1 MALTLKESLAKA
13 AAEKAAAQTTVDH
26 AAVPMTLATE
36 PAMMSILPEMAA
48 YSGDDGSWM
57 QHTKYQH
64 YSDYSDDNISTID
77 DQKNIALNNKQT
89 NINQEEN
96 SQLIPFEMNRYYDGF
111 DLTNTTIVIHYE
123 TSDGYHAEATPINVT
138 YNNSKIRFGWLVDA
152 HVTHIAGSV
161 KFEIR
166 AYGVN
171 SQGNAYLWKSRTAT
185 DLTVLQS
192 LCSKCDKVIELDDSW
207 IQEIVGLVTQTITGS
222 SVTSLSA
229 ELNSIKGDVS
239 TNKSDVA
246 TLGNKVATLETT
258 IDGIDT
264 SPRKTYDAT
273 YDEEFKWTLW
283 EIENEGMEGEKREPK
298 RQFTIQGDAG
308 GGTIGKNGASAY
320 EIAVKNGFEGS
331 EQEWLESLQGERGA
345 SILHV
350 EDSVTYRREEYP
362 NGYSKSWFEMPVQTI
377 KSQAGVNEVLVG
389 DTILPKPQLGRLYIV
404 TEISGT
410 NAILKEGSSIMG
422 SKGDDYVLTDSDKQE
437 IAEQAAQLADCNIKP
452 ITKTEPMTQPVGM
465 DSEGKLWVE
474 PVGNGSGT
482 SQAVNYDLNVKA
494 VNHRGYSTGAPENTI
509 PAYIM
514 SKQKGFTYVECDVSF
529 TSDGV
534 AVLLHDATIDR
545 TSNGS
550 GNISNMTYE
559 QVLQYDFGSWLS
571 SEYEGVKIPTFTEF
585 IILCKRLGL
594 HPYIEL
600 KSNGSYTQ
608 AQITQIVKEVEKCG
622 MTGKVTYISFNN
634 TYLGYVK
641 NADSN
646 ARLGLLANPLNST
659 KISQAVALKTGTNEV
674 FMDAKLSTVT
684 DSLINSCI
692 SNGLPLEVWTINTEG
707 EIISMPSYVSGVTS
721 DNLIAGEIL
730 YEAALTYVPPV
741 STYVPATGI
750 TLDKTALEFDSFDE
764 TMTLTATVEPSNASD
779 KVVWKSSNAG
789 IASVNGG
796 VVTPVANG
804 SCAITA
810 TAGNYSATCNIVVDV
825 TMHSITRNLV
835 GCKTSSTIEIIEEN
849 KSHTE
854 TITALTGYK
863 MDGAVVDIT
872 MGGVSI
878 PSAYSDGA
886 LTIDAVTGDIVII
899 VEAVEIPTYN
909 ITRNLIGCAST
920 NNETAVNEG
929 GTLTETITAL
939 DGYVMM
945 GADVTITMGGADIS
959 NSYNSETQTI
969 TIAEATGDIVITVT
983 AVKTHTITRTLVGCV
998 SSSTVSSI
1006 INGEPHTETISAM
1019 SNWTLDDAEVAIT
1032 MGGVDASH
1040 RFVDGVLSIDA
1051 VTGDIVINI
1060 TAAAEPF
1067 KPVVDLALTNV
1078 TDGVLH
1084 NVGTGGNAYDA
1095 TIAFPK
1101 TGDNYTSDENGLTLL
1116 NHAYANV
1123 PYGFKASDK
1132 FTIAVRGSLKLGTNT
1147 YQRLMR
1153 AETDAP
1159 SLFYSYTAGN
1169 GMGAKLAG
1177 VTRNGMTIHA
1187 SNFTDNTAGSPL
1199 NTVYIKP
1206 EHFDATQTHTYIF
1219 TNDGTTI
1226 KYYVDGVYAASQN
1239 ATSLKSSTKIG
1250 LGDNDASKTYCASET
1265 NVEMFRIYNYTMSAE
1280 EVASIGSGGGGDTN
1294 DETTSELDK
1303 AILDTMIL
1311 E

>member
-13 AAEKAAAQTTVDH
+13 AAEKAAAQTTVDP

-171 SQGNAYLWKSRTAT
+171 SKGNAYLWKSRTAT

-246 TLGNKVATLETT
+246 TLGNKVAALETT

-331 EQEWLESLQGERGA
+331 EQEWLESL
-345 SILHV
+345 
-350 EDSVTYRREEYP
+350 
-362 NGYSKSWFEMPVQTI
+362 
-377 KSQAGVNEVLVG
+377 
-389 DTILPKPQLGRLYIV
+389 
-404 TEISGT
+404 
-410 NAILKEGSSIMG
+410 
-422 SKGDDYVLTDSDKQE
+422 KGKDYVLTDPDKQE

-571 SEYEGVKIPTFTEF
+571 SEYEGVKIPTFMEF

-659 KISQAVALKTGTNEV
+659 KISQAVALKTDTNEV

-730 YEAALTYVPPV
+730 YEAALTYVPPA

-764 TMTLTATVEPSNASD
+764 TMTLMATVEPSNASD

-796 VVTPVANG
+796 VVTPAANG

-825 TMHSITRNLV
+825 TMHSIARNLV

-886 LTIDAVTGDIVII
+886 LTIDAVTGDVVIT

-983 AVKTHTITRTLVGCV
+983 AVKAHTITRTLVGCV
-998 SSSTVSSI
+998 SSSNVSSI

-1032 MGGVDASH
+1032 MGGVDVSH
-1040 RFVDGVLSIDA
+1040 RFVNGALSIDA

-1060 TAAAEPF
+1060 TAVSDPF

-1153 AETDAP
+1153 TENDAP

-1177 VTRNGMTIHA
+1177 VASNGMTIHA

-1280 EVASIGSGGGGDTN
+1280 EVASIGSGGGGDTD